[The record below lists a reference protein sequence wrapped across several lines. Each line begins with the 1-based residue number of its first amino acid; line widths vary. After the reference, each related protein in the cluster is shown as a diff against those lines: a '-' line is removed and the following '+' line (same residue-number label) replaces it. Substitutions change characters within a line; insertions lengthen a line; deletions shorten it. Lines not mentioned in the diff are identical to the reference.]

1 MNTGKKLGT
10 FVCILLLLGF
20 SQSMRAQDFTPQTG
34 AWVINEEANGE
45 PGRGIQIEVQND
57 ILVLYFYGYE
67 PGGDSAFWLA
77 TGAFQPGS
85 NEITADLGEYQGGMG
100 FGDPM
105 QNAIHLRSRGQVK
118 VSFSTPINGVICL
131 PDEPCKAISAF
142 NFGYDFGS
150 ASALMGRWL
159 VTGFRNGFNERTS
172 IVLRLE
178 QLTESADPA
187 VIDSVSGTGLYPVD
201 GVDKDVSVVCNRPV
215 HPAWGTYSCRIFTA
229 EGDIR
234 NFNVVVFR
242 NRMRGIDSDAAGLLD
257 GFRMRSASSREVIP
271 Q

>member
-45 PGRGIQIEVQND
+45 PGRGFQIEVQND
-57 ILVLYFYGYE
+57 ILVLSFSGYE
-67 PGGDSAFWLA
+67 AAGDSAFWVA

-85 NEITADLGEYQGGMG
+85 NEITADLGEYQGGMA

-105 QNAIHLRSRGQVK
+105 QNAVYHGSRGQVTIR
-118 VSFSTPINGVICL
+118 FTGPINGVICL
-131 PDEPCKAISAF
+131 PDEACKAISAF
-142 NFGYDFGS
+142 NFGYDFAS

-159 VTGFRNGFNERTS
+159 VTAFRQGFSERTS

-178 QLTESADPA
+178 QLTESSDPA
-187 VIDSVSGTGLYPVD
+187 VIDSVSGTALYPVD
-201 GVDKDVSVVCNRPV
+201 GVDTEVSAVCTRPV
-215 HPAWGTYSCRIFTA
+215 RPAWGTYSCRLFTP

-234 NFNVVVFR
+234 NVNVLVMR
-242 NRMRGIDSDAAGLLD
+242 NRMEGRDTDGSGFWV

-271 Q
+271 H